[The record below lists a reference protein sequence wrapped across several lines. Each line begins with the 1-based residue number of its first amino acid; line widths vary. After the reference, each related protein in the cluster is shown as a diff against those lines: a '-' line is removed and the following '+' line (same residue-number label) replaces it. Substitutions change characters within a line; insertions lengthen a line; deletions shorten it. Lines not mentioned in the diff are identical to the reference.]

1 MGLFEKKF
9 QQPIADES
17 VFIERAES
25 NVDVLAGDL
34 EKKNWTEIWDSLCH
48 SELNDPLITAKMSPE
63 YQEKFKSLIAET
75 REVFNAE
82 RESVNKDLVEDIE
95 KALDKIS
102 EKF

>member
-1 MGLFEKKF
+1 MRLFENNF

-48 SELNDPLITAKMSPE
+48 SELNDPVITAKMSPE

-82 RESVNKDLVEDIE
+82 REGVNKDLVEDIE